1 MAVNKYGNDFK
12 NNIMWNQEYP
22 FIPEV
27 TNDDGLVIKENEIY
41 EYYERNLKIFYKV
54 RIVKIYNK
62 DYIWGQCYDFENSIC
77 DLYTKAN
84 NLLPYLGGG
93 KITPDPCDKM
103 NNEHILNEFRF
114 FTNHIYADLY
124 RDEISLPNDWHADP
138 IKYNNKLNEEVAL
151 IKNNKINIK

>member
-27 TNDDGLVIKENEIY
+27 INDDGLVIKENEIY

-62 DYIWGQCYDFENSIC
+62 DYIWCQCYDFENSIC

-103 NNEHILNEFRF
+103 NNEYILNEFRL
-114 FTNHIYADLY
+114 FTSHIYTDLY
-124 RDEISLPNDWHADP
+124 ENELTLPNDWHFDP
-138 IKYNNKLNEEVAL
+138 KKVVKKLNEEVARL
-151 IKNNKINIK
+151 KNNKRNIK